1 MSNHFS
7 VKPYTRDLDTVYRVS
22 LSSAAFSY
30 LLRVPDH
37 FRSDFLRCC
46 VFAEM
51 RNPSFPGIN
60 VISDSHYKF
69 SVRFPSYVVDYM
81 ELLQRDLSFTRSSF
95 VSYCVEKWGA
105 TL

>member
-7 VKPYTRDLDTVYRVS
+7 VKPYTRDLFCVCRVS

-46 VFAEM
+46 IFAEM
-51 RNPSFPGIN
+51 RKPSFPGIN

-69 SVRFPSYVVDYM
+69 SVRFPSYFVDYM
-81 ELLQRDLSFTRSSF
+81 EFIKRDLSCTRSSF
-95 VSYCVEKWGA
+95 VSYCVEKWGP

>member
-7 VKPYTRDLDTVYRVS
+7 VKPYTHDLDTVYRVS

-37 FRSDFLRCC
+37 FRSDFVRCC
-46 VFAEM
+46 IFAEM
-51 RNPSFPGIN
+51 RKPSFPGN

-81 ELLQRDLSFTRSSF
+81 ELLQCDFNCTRSSF